1 MKFRNAL
8 NYYPKL
14 GLAFL
19 GYLKSKMTVSRSAGM
34 ESKTKN
40 RKSRDQ
46 IAKMVEKAFGAPL
59 LADGDDAIVE
69 LKEGWFN
76 AAYCI
81 KLSDGRDVV
90 LKIAPPVDAEVMT
103 YEKDIMFTEV
113 ETMQLVF
120 DNPEIPVPEI
130 YYFDVDKDICDSNY
144 FFMAKLEGENYE
156 HVKKSLDKEVSSQI
170 DREIGGIIRAIN
182 QYKGIYFGY
191 DGNSNLRADTWKE
204 AFIKI
209 CESLLADAERKNAD
223 IIFSPEDIREVLRK
237 HASALEQVTEPVMVH
252 WDAWDLNFFVKDG
265 KVSGLLDFERA
276 LWADPLMEAQFRALA
291 FGGMTESLRNYGKTE
306 FTHEEDVRNHL
317 YTMHLA
323 LVMKIE
329 CYYRNYGTDEVANL
343 AKMLLIPAV
352 TWLMEN

>member
-1 MKFRNAL
+1 
-8 NYYPKL
+8 
-14 GLAFL
+14 
-19 GYLKSKMTVSRSAGM
+19 M
-34 ESKTKN
+34 ESQTKN
-40 RKSRDQ
+40 RKSREQ

-59 LADGDDAIVE
+59 LANGEDAIVE

-81 KLSDGRDVV
+81 KLSDGREVI
-90 LKIAPPVDAEVMT
+90 LKIAPPVDAEVLT
-103 YEKDIMFTEV
+103 YEKNIMFTEV
-113 ETMQLVF
+113 ATMQKVYE
-120 DNPEIPVPEI
+120 NPDIPVPQI
-130 YYFDVDKDICDSNY
+130 YFFDTDKDICDSNY

-156 HVKKSLDKEVSSQI
+156 HVKKSLDKETRSQI
-170 DREIGGIIRAIN
+170 DCEIGGIIHAIN
-182 QYKGIYFGY
+182 TYKGTYFGY
-191 DGNSNLRADTWKE
+191 DGNPDLRADTWKE

-209 CESLLADAERKNAD
+209 CESLLEDAERKNAD
-223 IIFSPEDIREVLRK
+223 IIFSPTQFRAVLQK
-237 HASALEQVTEPVMVH
+237 HASALEQVTKPVMVH

-291 FGGMTESLRNYGKTE
+291 FGGVTDSLRGYGKTE

-323 LVMKIE
+323 LVVRTE
-329 CYYRNYGTDEVANL
+329 CYYRHYGTDEVSNMGKL
-343 AKMLLIPAV
+343 MMIPAM